1 MNQYRTL
8 LLASVV
14 GAVCGAALVF
24 FMFGAPTS
32 VISGQPDEAQP
43 LYWVAPMDQNYRRD
57 APGKSPMGMDLVP
70 VYADQYEAKAGPGT
84 VFISPHVV
92 NNLGVRSVKV
102 EKAPL
107 DTEIV
112 TVGYVQYDE
121 EKLVHVHPR
130 VAGWVDELY
139 VKTSGETVRKGEP
152 LYALYSPELVNAQEE
167 YLIALSRSN
176 QLLMDAALTRL
187 RALQVSDAV
196 VRELQKS
203 RKVLQKTIFYSPQ
216 TGVVDN
222 LNIREG
228 FYVQPGTKI
237 LSIGVLDEVWVEAEV
252 FERQSSLVRVGDAV
266 LMSLNYVPGRE
277 WQGQVDY
284 IYPTVDAETRTIRLR
299 MRFNNADNLLKP
311 NMYAQVRISTGS
323 SEQVLLVPNEA
334 LIRTGHQER
343 VVLDLGDGQFKSVEV
358 RAGQRGPNEVEI
370 IAGLRL
376 DDRVVVSAQFLLDSE
391 SSKSSDFK
399 RMFSRNEAD
408 VSTATVNGKINAVDI
423 GLGVVN
429 LSREGIPQWNRG
441 PATLDFEIGRGI
453 DPSTLVVGKDIRFTF
468 ELYENTFTLV
478 NFQPIEAA
486 SKKAVAEQGPGTA
499 EKGAGR

>member
-1 MNQYRTL
+1 MNQYGSFL
-8 LLASVV
+8 LTAIAGAVV
-14 GAVCGAALVF
+14 GAVLVF
-24 FMFGAPTS
+24 LMLGDGPSTVAN
-32 VISGQPDEAQP
+32 QEDPDQP

-57 APGKSPMGMDLVP
+57 GPGKSPMGMDLVP
-70 VYADQYEAKAGPGT
+70 FYADKIVAKSSPGT

-92 NNLGVRSVKV
+92 NNLGVRSVNVK
-102 EKAPL
+102 KARL

-130 VAGWVDELY
+130 VEGWVDELY
-139 VKTSGETVRKGEP
+139 VKTSGEAVKKGDP

-187 RALQVSDAV
+187 RALQLSEEVIE
-196 VRELQKS
+196 ELRQS
-203 RKVLQKTIFYSPQ
+203 RKVLQKVIFYSPQ

-228 FYVQPGTKI
+228 FYVKPGTTI

-277 WQGQVDY
+277 WQGHVDY

-299 MRFNNADNLLKP
+299 MRFSNADNLLKP
-311 NMYAQVRISTGS
+311 NMYAQVRISTGGLK
-323 SEQVLLVPNEA
+323 QVLLVPNEA
-334 LIRTGHQER
+334 LIRTAHQER

-358 RAGQRGPNEVEI
+358 KTGQRGPDAVEI
-370 IAGLRL
+370 VTGLRL
-376 DDRVVVSAQFLLDSE
+376 NDRVVVSAQFLLDSE
-391 SSKSSDFK
+391 SSRSSDFK
-399 RMFSRNEAD
+399 RMYSRNEAE
-408 VSTATVNGKINAVDI
+408 VSTATVNGRINAIDI
-423 GLGVVN
+423 ARGIVN
-429 LSREGIPQWNRG
+429 LSREAIPEWNRG
-441 PATLDFEIGRGI
+441 PATVDFDVSRAI
-453 DPSTLVVGKDIRFTF
+453 DLSSLQLGENVRFTF
-468 ELYENTFTLV
+468 EALENTLTIISFESLEDET
-478 NFQPIEAA
+478 PA
-486 SKKAVAEQGPGTA
+486 SS
-499 EKGAGR
+499 EKGGGR